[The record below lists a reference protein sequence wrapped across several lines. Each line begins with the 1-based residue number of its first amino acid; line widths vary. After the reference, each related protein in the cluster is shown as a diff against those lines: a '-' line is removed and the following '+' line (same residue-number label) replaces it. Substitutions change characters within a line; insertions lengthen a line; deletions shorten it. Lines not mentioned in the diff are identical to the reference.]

1 MYLSRLAAQKEF
13 AVMKVLHRE
22 GFTVPEPIAWSRHTV
37 VMEFVDAWPLRMVE
51 GVPEPG
57 KLYAELMGMVVAL
70 AKRGLI
76 HGDFNEFNIL
86 IKEIVSEKGGEEK
99 IVLQPVLIDFPQ
111 AVSTNHSNAEMYFD
125 RDVGCVK
132 RYFERR
138 FKYVCD
144 EEGPFFKDA
153 VKGIDPEMR
162 LDIEVEAS
170 GFSKK
175 MAKDLER
182 FVEGDGG
189 DRNELEAEKDSQEVD
204 VENQDEVELEE
215 DEDGLP
221 EDPQVDD
228 PRLAEEIGG
237 LAIGDDLAVKP
248 MSGRDFGLMPLEIQ
262 HDPDVAAEK
271 LHNKKKAAGWAI

>member
-1 MYLSRLAAQKEF
+1 
-13 AVMKVLHRE
+13 
-22 GFTVPEPIAWSRHTV
+22 
-37 VMEFVDAWPLRMVE
+37 
-51 GVPEPG
+51 
-57 KLYAELMGMVVAL
+57 
-70 AKRGLI
+70 
-76 HGDFNEFNIL
+76 
-86 IKEIVSEKGGEEK
+86 
-99 IVLQPVLIDFPQ
+99 
-111 AVSTNHSNAEMYFD
+111 MYFD